1 MVEMVEAKEQ
11 VEVAYAREE
20 KCMSFDISCR
30 TVKLAVRVELGKNY
44 NTQNYLDDSQL
55 GYFWTIN
62 FVLSHSDSIRFSL
75 GVSV

>member
-1 MVEMVEAKEQ
+1 MVGRGRRRRRRRRRTDMVEMVEAKEQ

-55 GYFWTIN
+55 GYF
-62 FVLSHSDSIRFSL
+62 
-75 GVSV
+75 